1 MFEFI
6 LAYFWVLIV
15 PLEIALLFVFYKY
28 YFAEYNAQR
37 WLSKAQDGDWMVSL
51 LSPVIDSIVSSTS
64 DNIIQKMKM
73 ELLAGQGQ
81 ISRMS
86 LSELETPEDVA
97 MKISEELIKSTGIKN
112 IPPMIQYKMAQ
123 GIGQIADKFM
133 QKPTQEASIA
143 KVKRG
148 AELFREN
155 LF

>member
-1 MFEFI
+1 MLDFLLSNFWI
-6 LAYFWVLIV
+6 LVV
-15 PLEIALLFVFYKY
+15 PIEIALLFVFYKY